1 MAVAKR
7 SQLALL
13 GIPYLVLL
21 LAGVAMLVV
30 GLVLYRQQADPAVAL
45 TLIGLGAGAIIVAV
59 GMFPIAVSALQ
70 RSNSQEDV
78 HELKLMLSAVHE
90 RQLVSEAAK
99 RIYGRQHDRDLL
111 RRAIQEDI
119 VAGDLGSAM
128 LLATELANS
137 FGNKHESEEFR
148 EKIVSARA
156 AQYQERVNNAVDNFE
171 RLLAGQH
178 WDSATAEAAKLQ
190 RLFPESPRTAGLDE
204 RVVQARKQHKQELER
219 KFLEAAQRDD
229 VELATSLLQE
239 LDNYLTEGEAAPLLE
254 VARGVFRKKKEN
266 LGVQFKMSVQ
276 DRDWIMAAQVGEH
289 IIREFPNTR
298 MAGEIR
304 GMIDPLRERAAKQSA
319 ASRDY

>member
-1 MAVAKR
+1 MPATKR
-7 SQLALL
+7 SQLALF
-13 GIPYLVLL
+13 GGPYVVLL
-21 LAGVAMLVV
+21 LAGVVLLVV
-30 GLVLYRQQADPAVAL
+30 GIVLHRQTPTITTLA
-45 TLIGLGAGAIIVAV
+45 LIGLGAGAIIVAV
-59 GMFPIAVSALQ
+59 AVFPIVAVALQ
-70 RSNSQEDV
+70 RTNSQEDV
-78 HELKLMLSAVHE
+78 HELKLMLAAVYE

-99 RIYGRQHDRDLL
+99 RINARRHDRQLL
-111 RRAIQEDI
+111 RLAIQEDI
-119 VAGDLGSAM
+119 GAGDLDGAM
-128 LLATELANS
+128 LLAAELAHS

-190 RLFPESPRTAGLDE
+190 RLVPESPRTAGLDE